1 MARWQKKYQGH
12 SVLAVGERMHIL
24 LNCVHITSADNPVPQ
39 QCEKMVLKKYNDLK
53 GKQVNER
60 NITIRKN

>member
-1 MARWQKKYQGH
+1 MTLISSQIIGTLAEKYQGH

-39 QCEKMVLKKYNDLK
+39 QCEKLVLKK
-53 GKQVNER
+53 V
-60 NITIRKN
+60 